1 MFIKP
6 YFFAVSQTLAS
17 LVFLLVGLMLF
28 SCSHQKTTMVGGQK
42 DKHGCYT
49 AAGYQWSELK
59 KDCIRPFEL
68 PNQLSDSSNQYK
80 ASFFTDEDQRVAEV
94 FCKEGHFMLQKNASG
109 KYVSPKS
116 KQKTTLS
123 FSAGKWIL
131 KDSAK
136 SIYYSGN

>member
-1 MFIKP
+1 MKSNALI
-6 YFFAVSQTLAS
+6 A
-17 LVFLLVGLMLF
+17 FLIIGVLIF
-28 SCSHQKTTMVGGQK
+28 SCTHQKNISVGGQK

-49 AAGYQWSELK
+49 GAGYQWSELK

-68 PNQLSDSSNQYK
+68 TNQLRDSSNQWG
-80 ASFFTDEDQRVAEV
+80 ASFITDEDQRIAEV

-123 FSAGKWIL
+123 FTAGKWIL

-136 SIYYSGN
+136 SIFYSGN